1 MNTTGSNGLS
11 ADNVFDQPGI
21 YVGPVLFL
29 VQNFLISSWV
39 RVRRLLFPVVS
50 NKKASEIIF
59 LANTPT

>member
-1 MNTTGSNGLS
+1 MSTTGSNGLS

-21 YVGPVLFL
+21 GPVLFL
-29 VQNFLISSWV
+29 VQNFLIGGWV
-39 RVRRLLFPVVS
+39 RVRLLLFPVVS